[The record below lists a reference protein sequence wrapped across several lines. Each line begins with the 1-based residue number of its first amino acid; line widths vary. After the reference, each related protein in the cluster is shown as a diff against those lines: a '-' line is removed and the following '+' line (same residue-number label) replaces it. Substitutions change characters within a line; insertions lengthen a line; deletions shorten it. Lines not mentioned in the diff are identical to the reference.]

1 MAAHAHP
8 LKPHDRIDPVETLA
22 SEEGHD
28 HHAHVTPFWTMFWVF
43 VILLVLTGL
52 TVWSSNIH
60 GFWIGNT
67 HIEFSAT
74 MHILLAMT
82 IAVVK
87 ALLVGAFFMH
97 LLYDKK
103 VNTIVMASTIF
114 ALGLFIGLTLLDL
127 STRSIG
133 NPVEQGEIHAGGN
146 VSKYKGKHRESAQGF
161 VGNIVQS
168 AQAEAAAAHG
178 NPDGDAHAPA
188 APADPAAPPADVPAD
203 PAATP
208 GDH

>member
-8 LKPHDRIDPVETLA
+8 LKPQDRVDPVETLA
-22 SEEGHD
+22 SEEA
-28 HHAHVTPFWTMFWVF
+28 HHHHVHVTPFWTMFWVF
-43 VILLVLTGL
+43 VILLILTGL

-60 GFWIGNT
+60 GFWFGNT
-67 HIEFSAT
+67 HIEFSGTA
-74 MHILLAMT
+74 HILLAMT

-87 ALLVGAFFMH
+87 AVLVGAFFMH

-114 ALGLFIGLTLLDL
+114 ALGLFIGLTLLDM
-127 STRSIG
+127 STRDNANRIES
-133 NPVEQGEIHAGGN
+133 GEIHAGGI
-146 VSKYKGKHRESAQGF
+146 VSKYKGNLRKSAQGF
-161 VGNIVQS
+161 AGNIVES

-178 NPDGDAHAPA
+178 NPDGDAHAPE
-188 APADPAAPPADVPAD
+188 APSDPAPPPADVPAD